1 MLDRKEEVGPDDS
14 SGIITDDG
22 LGLARVHET
31 VAHPGDLSDLRALVS
46 ANKDVS
52 DVHKHLT
59 ANISDRLYFNFHPHI
74 KEDQRR
80 KRPINLTHFL
90 SLFFLLLS
98 SLLALSSLKNQV
110 GCV

>member
-1 MLDRKEEVGPDDS
+1 MCCTERKKLVQIILQRLSQMTGWDS
-14 SGIITDDG
+14 HVYTN
-22 LGLARVHET
+22 
-31 VAHPGDLSDLRALVS
+31 LSHIQVTFLTFVQVS

>member
-14 SGIITDDG
+14 SEMITGEEDG
-22 LGLARVHET
+22 QGLARVHES
-31 VAHPGDLSDLRALVS
+31 VAHPGDLSDLRASVS

-59 ANISDRLYFNFHPHI
+59 ANISDLRYFGFHPNI

-90 SLFFLLLS
+90 SLFFYCCLLF
-98 SLLALSSLKNQV
+98 
-110 GCV
+110 